1 MYNKAPV
8 KTKVSDAQI
17 SGATIGCIHEVSA
30 TPNSSAQT
38 STGDL
43 GYPSLPSSAKRR
55 RLRLTSHPITA
66 DDRSILMAMRVP
78 GASPAEIAR
87 TLGATAAR
95 SSASTAEDWTV
106 VDAMLGQD

>member
-1 MYNKAPV
+1 MKRLHVSIACVATLSV
-8 KTKVSDAQI
+8 KLECANQ
-17 SGATIGCIHEVSA
+17 H
-30 TPNSSAQT
+30 
-38 STGDL
+38 GDL
-43 GYPSLPSSAKRR
+43 GYPPLAISAKRR
-55 RLRLTSHPITA
+55 RLRLTSHKITA